1 MNIDEF
7 MQAYKEAWERRDP
20 AMFCALFVA
29 DGEYH
34 NTPFAVQRG
43 HAQLAEYWRRVQLQ
57 EDVRVAYQV
66 LASTPEGGIAHWHV
80 TYQVASEE
88 LFRIWAKSTGTN
100 LVARKPG
107 DPLPR
112 MVLDG
117 VLQAELEGSCI
128 GRLLEST
135 SPTIRLSPRRR
146 ATAISFASIRRPMPM
161 PCQASAITRANSQV
175 YSSVSRA

>member
-1 MNIDEF
+1 MDIEQF
-7 MQAYKEAWERRDP
+7 MQAYKKAWEERDERL
-20 AMFCALFVA
+20 FCALFAV

-43 HAQLAEYWRRVQLQ
+43 HAELAAYWQRVKLQ
-57 EDVRVAYQV
+57 EDVQV
-66 LASTPEGGIAHWHV
+66 RYEILATMPAGGIAHWHV

-88 LFRIWAKSTGTN
+88 LFRIWAQSTGTN

-117 VLQAELEGSCI
+117 VLKAEFDGDSCRRCELWWHSMPEG
-128 GRLLEST
+128 G
-135 SPTIRLSPRRR
+135 
-146 ATAISFASIRRPMPM
+146 
-161 PCQASAITRANSQV
+161 
-175 YSSVSRA
+175 